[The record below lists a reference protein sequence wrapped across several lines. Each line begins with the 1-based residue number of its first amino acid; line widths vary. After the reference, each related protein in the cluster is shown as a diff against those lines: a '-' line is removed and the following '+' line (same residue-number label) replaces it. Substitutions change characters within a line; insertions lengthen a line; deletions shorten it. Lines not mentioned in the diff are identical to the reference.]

1 MIEATTKPTGSGSDW
16 LEVGNFEVDE
26 FGDKV
31 WKPTTE
37 RYPNKDTRLKV
48 KRDYDGRGAS
58 QRIYWKIIVPS
69 GYDKTIVYKSS
80 KGVDSIL
87 YAPNDHDPSKA

>member
-16 LEVGNFEVDE
+16 LEVGAFEVDE
-26 FGDKV
+26 FGDKI
-31 WKPTTE
+31 WKPTAE

-58 QRIYWKIIVPS
+58 QRIYWKIIVPD
-69 GYDKTIVYKSS
+69 GYDKMIVCKSGN
-80 KGVDSIL
+80 GVDSIL
-87 YAPNDHDPSKA
+87 YDPNDLPKT